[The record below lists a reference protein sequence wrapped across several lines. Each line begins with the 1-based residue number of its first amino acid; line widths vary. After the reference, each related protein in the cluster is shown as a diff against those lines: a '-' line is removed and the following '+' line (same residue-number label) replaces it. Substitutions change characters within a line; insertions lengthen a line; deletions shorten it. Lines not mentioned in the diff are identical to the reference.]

1 MCVLR
6 CPAALL
12 ALIAALVV
20 SPAWADADAP
30 AHEQLPDDR
39 VLYIAPGQSLT
50 LLVRRLY
57 PEQAAN
63 WAEIRTWIVEHNPH
77 AFANG
82 NPDRMQAGKRVKLPS
97 AARLAAIDPAD
108 MSDMGD
114 GAGSSQATSAAAPI
128 EFGKRYVFVD
138 PAQSLSELV
147 PKLYPQARAQWN
159 AIIEAIAKRNE
170 ERLAELAAGDEIDR
184 GTRLEIPDL
193 TQPAAA
199 QGEAEAPA
207 AEPETAPKPPVVAQ
221 VIAHA
226 GEVTATGQAGRERP
240 LNTGDPVRRGDTLR
254 TGDAGRAE
262 ILFRDDERLFLR
274 ADSRL
279 RIRAW
284 RLPETGPA
292 TRVLQLFKGALR
304 AITGAIGNRDADTY
318 RTITPQATLG
328 VRGTEYAMRVC
339 SEAECNVA
347 EREGNLPAGLYVGVA
362 AGRITLL
369 NEAGQ
374 ARVGAGELSFVG
386 GPRQAPEAARSAV
399 AALLFERTNWRG
411 AEGDE
416 AASKE
421 DQDDDEPWWWAVV
434 GAVLVGVA
442 L

>member
-6 CPAALL
+6 CPAGLL
-12 ALIAALVV
+12 ALIAALAV
-20 SPAWADADAP
+20 PAAWADADAP
-30 AHEQLPDDR
+30 AHEQLPDNR

-57 PEQAAN
+57 PEQASN

-82 NPDRMQAGKRVKLPS
+82 KPDRMQAGKRVKLPS
-97 AARLAAIDPAD
+97 AARLAAIDPG
-108 MSDMGD
+108 DMGD
-114 GAGSSQATSAAAPI
+114 MGAGADSSQPTSAAAPL
-128 EFGKRYVFVD
+128 EFGQRYVFVD
-138 PAQSLSELV
+138 PAQSLSDLV
-147 PKLYPQARAQWN
+147 PQLYPQSRAQWG
-159 AIIEAIAKRNE
+159 AIIEAIAERNE
-170 ERLAELAAGDEIDR
+170 ERLAELAAGDKIDR

-199 QGEAEAPA
+199 QGEAQAPA
-207 AEPETAPKPPVVAQ
+207 AEPEAAPKAPVVAQ
-221 VIAHA
+221 VIAQA
-226 GEVTATGQAGRERP
+226 GQVTATGQTGRERP

-254 TGDAGRAE
+254 TGDAGRVE

-274 ADSRL
+274 DNSRL

-339 SEAECNVA
+339 SDAECNVA
-347 EREGNLPAGLYVGVA
+347 EREANLPAGLYVGVA
-362 AGRITLL
+362 SGRITLL

-386 GPRQAPEAARSAV
+386 GPRRAPEAAPSAV

-411 AEGDE
+411 AERDE
-416 AASKE
+416 ATSKE

-434 GAVLVGVA
+434 GAVLIGVA